1 MVGPRP
7 MLAPQGTGED
17 TVDNR
22 VRWWTTERGAGG
34 VTAKPPLAKKQLL
47 SGDACQKRS
56 FTLRAAACARRL

>member
-34 VTAKPPLAKKQLL
+34 VTAKPPLAKN
-47 SGDACQKRS
+47 SS
-56 FTLRAAACARRL
+56 